1 MNLLIVDDEE
11 IAIRGLRSVLSK
23 SDLALDNVYD
33 AMTISDAKVLL
44 KSRDIQILLCDIELY
59 NENGLSLIEW
69 VNDEHLSVY
78 PIVLTGHRVFD
89 YAQKA
94 VHLGVIEYLL
104 KPIDREELISLLRR
118 IIEEISDTVAQEA
131 QGLVLPDNFNRDI
144 LLSADQFINA
154 HISEDISR
162 KEIADHVHLNSD
174 YLDRIFRREAGTT
187 VHQYLHNKKMEYAR
201 KLLQRDD
208 VSVSMAAAEVGYSN
222 LAHFSRSFKQTF
234 GVNPSDYKKKKNIR

>member
-23 SDLALDNVYD
+23 SDLALDEVYD

-69 VNDEHLSVY
+69 VNKEKLSVY

-118 IIEEISDTVAQEA
+118 IIEEISDNVTQEV

-162 KEIADHVHLNSD
+162 KEIAEHVHLNSD
-174 YLDRIFRREAGTT
+174 YLDRIFRRETGTT
-187 VHQYLHNKKMEYAR
+187 VHQYLHNKRMDYAR
-201 KLLQRDD
+201 KLLQQDEI
-208 VSVSMAAAEVGYSN
+208 SVSMAAAEAGYTN

-234 GVNPSDYKKKKNIR
+234 GMNPSEYKKRISK